1 MEKEKVLEIESQEV
15 FGDIAVRIKYV
26 NIEKFEKNESKKGNC
41 HTQYK
46 DDELNFEIIKFKDG
60 INRERYRLNLESVS
74 VDEEC
79 FVDITNLKISVYS
92 KKVFEEIK
100 KMIDLINEKYGIHK
114 RWRAELKKGYFYIHS
129 SGLLDENM
137 ECYHNIDNKRY
148 DLGNYFK
155 TEEEAQ
161 KVKEELDKFWAKVRA
176 GEIGG

>member
-26 NIEKFEKNESKKGNC
+26 NIERFEKNESKKGNGY
-41 HTQYK
+41 TRYK

-74 VDEEC
+74 VNEEY

-100 KMIDLINEKYGIHK
+100 KMIDLINEKYGIPK
-114 RWRAELKKGYFYIHS
+114 RWRGKRSDKYFSIFGDS
-129 SGLLDENM
+129 EISE
-137 ECYHNIDNKRY
+137 ITDNYFPEDQRRY
-148 DLGNYFK
+148 EWGNYFK
-155 TEEEAQ
+155 TEEEAE

-176 GEIGG
+176 GEIGE

>member
-1 MEKEKVLEIESQEV
+1 MQKEKVLEIEITKINKMYSLAKVTKMNRKVIEEKKEYE
-15 FGDIAVRIKYV
+15 FGYANSSSLKMNNIVRLEPNFYSYISDTILCSDLYLNSENDCFTIKNNLV
-26 NIEKFEKNESKKGNC
+26 KSLEKF
-41 HTQYK
+41 
-46 DDELNFEIIKFKDG
+46 L
-60 INRERYRLNLESVS
+60 
-74 VDEEC
+74 VD
-79 FVDITNLKISVYS
+79 F
-92 KKVFEEIK
+92 
-100 KMIDLINEKYGIHK
+100 NEKYGIHK

-137 ECYHNIDNKRY
+137 ECYHNIDNQRY